1 MNNLEGYVKK
11 LFSPWTFIGGFFLGV
26 ILFGVLLVLLWGLRP
41 EEGVTPVGTSMIYVI
56 PAPTITLPVP
66 DISATQTPTPEAEI
80 PEAPPTGIIVVGSYV
95 QISGTGVD
103 GLRLRAAPGLNQ
115 PIKFVGIE
123 SEVFRIGDG
132 PRVQDDY
139 TWFYLIAPY
148 DETVRG
154 WAVSNYLL
162 PIQAP

>member
-1 MNNLEGYVKK
+1 MNGVDGFLKRF
-11 LFSPWTFIGGFFLGV
+11 LSPWTILGGFVLAFV
-26 ILFGVLLVLLWGLRP
+26 LFGVLLALLWELRP
-41 EEGVTPVGTSMIYVI
+41 EQRVAPSGTSMIYI
-56 PAPTITLPVP
+56 IEAPTITEPAPNLPP
-66 DISATQTPTPEAEI
+66 TPTPTPEADI
-80 PEAPPTGIIVVGSYV
+80 PDAPPAGIIVIGSYV

-103 GLRLRAAPGLNQ
+103 GLRLRSAPGLDQ

-123 SEVFRIGDG
+123 SEVFRIADG
-132 PRVQDDY
+132 PKDQDGY
-139 TWFYLIAPY
+139 IWFYLIAPY

>member
-1 MNNLEGYVKK
+1 MDGLNGFLKRF
-11 LFSPWTFIGGFFLGV
+11 LSPWTILGGFFLAV
-26 ILFGVLLVLLWGLRP
+26 FLFGVLLALLWGLRP
-41 EEGVTPVGTSMIYVI
+41 EQRVAPSGTSMIYWI
-56 PAPTITLPVP
+56 AAPTITEPAPNLPP
-66 DISATQTPTPEAEI
+66 THTPTPEASI
-80 PEAPPTGIIVVGSYV
+80 PEAPPAGIIVVGSYV

-103 GLRLRAAPGLNQ
+103 GLRLRAAPGLDQ

-123 SEVFRIGDG
+123 SEVFRIADG
-132 PRVQDDY
+132 PKDIDEY

>member
-1 MNNLEGYVKK
+1 
-11 LFSPWTFIGGFFLGV
+11 
-26 ILFGVLLVLLWGLRP
+26 
-41 EEGVTPVGTSMIYVI
+41 MIYWI
-56 PAPTITLPVP
+56 AAPTITEPAPNLPP
-66 DISATQTPTPEAEI
+66 THTPTPEASI
-80 PEAPPTGIIVVGSYV
+80 PEAPPAGIIVVGSYV

-103 GLRLRAAPGLNQ
+103 GLRLRAAPGLDQ

-123 SEVFRIGDG
+123 SEVFRIADG
-132 PRVQDDY
+132 PKDIDEY